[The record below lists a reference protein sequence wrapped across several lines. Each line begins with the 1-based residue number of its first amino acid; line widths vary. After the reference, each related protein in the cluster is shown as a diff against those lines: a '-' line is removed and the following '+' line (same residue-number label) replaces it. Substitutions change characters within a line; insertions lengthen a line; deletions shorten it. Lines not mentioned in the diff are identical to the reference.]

1 MTQKETVLTS
11 LHSIGMNDHEAT
23 VYLALLDRGPSS
35 PTQIEMYVRLHRPLV
50 YKALASLLDQ
60 KLVRISPKGKRR
72 LYVAESPDKLIEL
85 FKNIE
90 TNFLSNI
97 EDLHIMYA
105 NPHSP
110 KPTLT
115 YAEGDEAVH
124 ESLMDV
130 IKTLDKGDVYYRYS
144 PGSEQFDRTRFLPKK
159 YKEMRDQKQLER
171 FVIVNDDGKKHSI
184 KLGKYVKSV
193 PRSFDLFNDR
203 IGLAIYKNK
212 VLIVD
217 YETQSVITIAHG
229 KFAEFQKKLFK
240 LLFSKL

>member
-1 MTQKETVLTS
+1 
-11 LHSIGMNDHEAT
+11 
-23 VYLALLDRGPSS
+23 
-35 PTQIEMYVRLHRPLV
+35 MY
-50 YKALASLLDQ
+50 
-60 KLVRISPKGKRR
+60 
-72 LYVAESPDKLIEL
+72 E
-85 FKNIE
+85 
-90 TNFLSNI
+90 
-97 EDLHIMYA
+97 

-115 YAEGDEAVH
+115 YAEGDEAVR
-124 ESLMDV
+124 ESLMDI
-130 IKTLDKGDVYYRYS
+130 IKTLDKGEVYYRYS
-144 PGSEQFDRTRFLPKK
+144 PGYGKFDHTRFLPKK

-171 FVIVNDDGKKHSI
+171 FIIVNDDGKKHST
-184 KLGKYVKSV
+184 KLGKYVKSI
-193 PRSFDLFNDR
+193 PRSFDLFDDR